1 MVLVHAPD
9 GSGNKLVGLPACYSG
24 EISAGEALV
33 APLRNA
39 GTPAADLISPMPYWV
54 MNTLLDAGYPKGAR
68 NYWRSAFLKEL
79 DEEVLGTLVDAYE
92 RVPSPMT
99 GIVIENF
106 HGAIS
111 RVDPTATAFP
121 HREPGFNLVITGE
134 WLDAA
139 DDDAN
144 IGWIRETFAALEPYL
159 GGAVYMNYLGD
170 EDSQRVRAAYGPNWE
185 RLVALKRRW
194 DPDNVF
200 HLNQNIA
207 PSG

>member
-1 MVLVHAPD
+1 V
-9 GSGNKLVGLPACYSG
+9 
-24 EISAGEALV
+24 
-33 APLRNA
+33 
-39 GTPAADLISPMPYWV
+39 
-54 MNTLLDAGYPKGAR
+54 
-68 NYWRSAFLKEL
+68 
-79 DEEVLGTLVDAYE
+79 LVDAFE

-99 GIVIENF
+99 SILIENF

-111 RVDPTATAFP
+111 RVEPTATAFP
-121 HREPGFNLVITGE
+121 HREPGFNLVMTGE

-144 IGWIRETFAALEPYL
+144 IGWVRETFDAVAPYT
-159 GGAVYMNYLGD
+159 GSAVYMNYLGD
-170 EDSQRVRAAYGPNWE
+170 DESQRVRAAYGPNWE